1 MAGSN
6 WKRPSAPADEVT
18 VGSKS
23 DSVWATAANSVH
35 GTPQLLA
42 ADACWNRARRA
53 AGMVELA
60 TDDGSSL
67 ATAGA
72 PPATAHA
79 TTRQRPTMTAAT
91 FPNRAHPDTVSTGP
105 AFTSRTRHR

>member
-1 MAGSN
+1 MPGSN

-18 VGSKS
+18 LGSKS
-23 DSVWATAANSVH
+23 DSVWATAANNVH

-42 ADACWNRARRA
+42 ADACWNRARSA
-53 AGMVELA
+53 AGIVELA

-72 PPATAHA
+72 PPATAQA
-79 TTRQRPTMTAAT
+79 TTRQRPTMTATT
-91 FPNRAHPDTVSTGP
+91 FPIALIPTPFRLGP
-105 AFTSRTRHR
+105 AS